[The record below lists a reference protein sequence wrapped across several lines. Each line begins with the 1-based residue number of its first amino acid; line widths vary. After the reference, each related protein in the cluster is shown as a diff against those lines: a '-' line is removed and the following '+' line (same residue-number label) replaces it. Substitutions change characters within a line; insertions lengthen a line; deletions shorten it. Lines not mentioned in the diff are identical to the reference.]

1 MTKPFSPGRILLT
14 CVAVLLASS
23 VAVADKGGQGKGGG
37 KPDKG
42 ASHGASKNKGGGPGN
57 ADSKGGG
64 QAASKGKGPKKF
76 ESSDRSTIQS
86 WYRDEYASSG
96 NCPPGLAKKNN
107 GCMPPGLA
115 NKQSGWDN
123 DYYRPS
129 YFGYRSIGDGR
140 YYYNDGYLYRI
151 GERNSVLGYIPLLG
165 GANVDC
171 ATRISS

>member
-42 ASHGASKNKGGGPGN
+42 ASHGASKNKGGGPGK
-57 ADSKGGG
+57 ADSEGGG

-107 GCMPPGLA
+107 GCMPPGQA
-115 NKQSGWDN
+115 RKWDVGSTLPADVYIAPVPSALRATLVAPMPGY
-123 DYYRPS
+123 DYGYVDGGVVL
-129 YFGYRSIGDGR
+129 FGTDSR
-140 YYYNDGYLYRI
+140 
-151 GERNSVLGYIPLLG
+151 VV
-165 GANVDC
+165 VDFV
-171 ATRISS
+171 AVFP